1 MRGLLAALY
10 GSGLVPVQVP
20 KHKCR
25 ASRRGTFAEGVLT
38 PTPLKHIGLPSE
50 ASNMF
55 LPLAET
61 TRRLLPTREPFL
73 SGQQCVSYFGIY
85 LLSQIFRIVFGGYG
99 TGIKIPYG
107 LPPHE

>member
-10 GSGLVPVQVP
+10 GSGLVPVQVL
-20 KHKCR
+20 KHYFPSLQAWLR
-25 ASRRGTFAEGVLT
+25 LTEGVLT
-38 PTPLKHIGLPSE
+38 PTPLKDIGLPSG

-85 LLSQIFRIVFGGYG
+85 TLSQIF
-99 TGIKIPYG
+99 G
-107 LPPHE
+107 LVRWILDGD